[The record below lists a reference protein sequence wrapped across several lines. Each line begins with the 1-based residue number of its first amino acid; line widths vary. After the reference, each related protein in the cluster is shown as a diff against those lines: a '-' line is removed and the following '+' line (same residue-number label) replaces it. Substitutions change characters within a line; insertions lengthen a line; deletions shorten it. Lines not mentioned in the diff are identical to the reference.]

1 MLFFVAVESD
11 PVDVLTRRHL
21 DHGAATLRSLGVN
34 YQVHVR
40 FAQTPVEGILE
51 EMKADDYDLIVIGSQ
66 SAGLRSLLKYNK
78 VMLEIL
84 AAADRPVMV
93 VPTDKV

>member
-1 MLFFVAVESD
+1 
-11 PVDVLTRRHL
+11 
-21 DHGAATLRSLGVN
+21 LRSLGVN

-51 EMKADDYDLIVIGSQ
+51 EVKAGDYDLVVIGSQ
-66 SAGLRSLLKYNK
+66 GFGLRSLLKYNK
-78 VMLEIL
+78 VMLQVL
-84 AAADRPVMV
+84 ADVDRPVLV